1 MSANVIKEGGLGGH
15 MNHLYDDPDLSFGE
29 MKQIFIAAASGKLE
43 GTQKVDG
50 QNIFLSYS
58 LARGQA
64 IAARNKTHL
73 KAGGMGAAEL
83 AKFFDGRGSLQ
94 KAFMDGFQAFEEAV
108 SSFSEEEIAGAFGQD
123 GEIYYSAEVIE
134 PANANVIDY
143 DEQVLNIHRSGHGKV
158 DRETAN
164 VTATDKDPEM
174 QKSSAVL
181 DAAISKVEN
190 AKQSNNFRV
199 QRGSIEKL
207 QSVLDGEH
215 AQRAISK
222 LDSIVG
228 GDAETVG
235 EYVVKKLKPIVQKN
249 VDLPKDKQN
258 MLIQKILGAKGV
270 NKREIKKGLDEKD
283 QAAVEQLISQSKIML
298 KQIIKPIEMVVHDF
312 AVDALQGMQSIFMLG
327 AQDGKVQNLRD
338 KVAAEIKAIE
348 AGGDEASMGKL
359 KAQLEKMKYAEKG
372 LEGITTAAEGFVFD
386 FNGKTYKLT
395 GNYAP
400 INQILGILR
409 YVREGKQMSN
419 SKILKE
425 SKSRGIA
432 LVPGGFK
439 PPHAG
444 HYQLAAWAGS
454 QPGVDRAIVLVS
466 PKARDNVDAQKSMAI
481 WEIYKSLGAN
491 FDVQISGVAS
501 PVGATYE
508 YVDNQAQTGD
518 TIFVIKGEKDAG
530 DKRFQAMQGR
540 KEGVGVEELIS
551 PTFAGGVSG
560 TQMRGFIT
568 SGDVNSFQSALPA
581 GLSQDQKNKV
591 WEIASKGSTQLQ
603 EYLERIVEEA
613 INEEADL
620 YKSFGELAIAGA
632 DTQSGG
638 EASKAVLDTAR
649 PFLEGEEDI
658 EQFKGRLKEYF
669 MGIVNEAGT
678 GGYGGSKGGKT
689 FGSTLELTELSAMA
703 AGSVESGG
711 SAWTDFNPEENE
723 REKPGGKV
731 MEFKTYSRKDIIE
744 EMLLRENIRK
754 TISKVKKKRVAE
766 SKNMDN
772 KINIVRTLIQQLI
785 LEAADE
791 IAPHQ
796 STGINVLED
805 LLKKVV
811 PQIEG
816 DYKTLTSSKTQR
828 DSFRAHILNATE
840 NSIAPVS
847 ATPERTQ
854 SSEEEGEEFSA
865 EESEEVEPIEEIE
878 ISIGS
883 DSGEQEVDAGDITDF
898 DDDEKLID
906 IGNMGGGQQDD
917 ETFQELEGE
926 DATGRNVANMSF
938 QKIEKSI
945 QDSYAL
951 LGDEKDQELFRDYLL
966 TNLKLYFDKFED
978 ELGQGGLSEPTTP
991 EYEEEK
997 DKAADTEEAGGGEE
1011 ATDDVPEDEEAGGDM
1026 DLDF

>member
-1 MSANVIKEGGLGGH
+1 MSTNVVQEGGLGGH

-29 MKQIFIAAASGKLE
+29 MKQIFLAAASGELE

-83 AKFFDGRGSLQ
+83 AKFFEGRGSLQ

-108 SSFSEEEIAGAFGQD
+108 ASFSEEEIVGAFGQD

-190 AKQSNNFRV
+190 TKQSNNFRV

-235 EYVVKKLKPIVQKN
+235 EYVVKKLKPIIQKN
-249 VDLPKDKQN
+249 VNLPKDKQN

-283 QAAVEQLISQSKIML
+283 QAAVEQLISQGKIML

-312 AVDALQGMQSIFMLG
+312 AVDALEGMQSIFMLG
-327 AQDGKVQNLRD
+327 AQDKKVQNLRD

-348 AGGDEASMGKL
+348 ASGDEASMSKL
-359 KAQLEKMKYAEKG
+359 KSQLEKMKYAEKG

-409 YVREGKQMSN
+409 YVREGKQMDD

-466 PKARDNVDAQKSMAI
+466 PKARGPVDAQKSMAI
-481 WEIYKSLGAN
+481 WEVYKSLGAN
-491 FDVQISGVAS
+491 FDVQISGIAS

-508 YVDNQAQTGD
+508 YVDNQAQPGD

-530 DKRFQAMQGR
+530 DKRFERMKGR
-540 KEGVGVEELIS
+540 KEGVEVKELTS

-568 SGDVNSFQSALPA
+568 SGDARSFQAALPD
-581 GLSQDQKNKV
+581 GLSQEQKNKV
-591 WEIASKGSTQLQ
+591 WGIASKGGTELQ
-603 EYLERIVEEA
+603 EYLERVVLET
-613 INEEADL
+613 INEMDVPQAF
-620 YKSFGELAIAGA
+620 SNLAIA
-632 DTQSGG
+632 
-638 EASKAVLDTAR
+638 ASDEEGTRKAVLDVAK
-649 PFLEGEEDI
+649 PYLEGKQSKDKLK
-658 EQFKGRLKEYF
+658 QGLKEYF
-669 MGIVNEAGT
+669 IEILAEEPEEITEISAVGAGAVE
-678 GGYGGSKGGKT
+678 GGSGG
-689 FGSTLELTELSAMA
+689 
-703 AGSVESGG
+703 
-711 SAWTDFNPEENE
+711 AWKNFDEKENE
-723 REKPGGKV
+723 KEKPGGNI
-731 MEFKTYSRKDIIE
+731 MEFKKYSRQDIVE
-744 EMLLRENIRK
+744 EILLRENIRK
-754 TISKVKKKRVAE
+754 VISQVKSKKLHENTKR
-766 SKNMDN
+766 SKQDF
-772 KINIVRTLIQQLI
+772 TLRRLIRELI
-785 LEAADE
+785 LEGGEE

-816 DYKTLTSSKTQR
+816 DYKTLTTDKAQR

-847 ATPERTQ
+847 ATPERG
-854 SSEEEGEEFSA
+854 EEEASTEP
-865 EESEEVEPIEEIE
+865 VEPIEEIE
-878 ISIGS
+878 ISVGS
-883 DSGEQEVDAGDITDF
+883 AGEQEVDAEEITSF

-906 IGNMGGGQQDD
+906 IGDIGGGQVEDD
-917 ETFQELEGE
+917 TFQELEGE
-926 DATGRNVANMSF
+926 DSTGRNVANMSF

-951 LGDEKDQELFRDYLL
+951 LGDEKDQDLFRDYLL

-978 ELGQGGLSEPTTP
+978 ELGQGGLDEPTTP

-997 DKAADTEEAGGGEE
+997 GKAKDTESAGGEDTPEGGGE
-1011 ATDDVPEDEEAGGDM
+1011 DM
-1026 DLDF
+1026 DLGGDDEGGEELDLDL